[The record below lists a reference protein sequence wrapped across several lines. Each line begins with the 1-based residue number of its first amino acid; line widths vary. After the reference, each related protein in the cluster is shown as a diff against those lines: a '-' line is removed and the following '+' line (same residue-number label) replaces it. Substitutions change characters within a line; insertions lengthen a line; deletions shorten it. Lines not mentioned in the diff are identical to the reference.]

1 MPSKVPYKIKQF
13 FFVLIKLSIVVGAF
27 YFIYSKIT
35 KNEYIEFSEFISLLK
50 ENNTFLAKTISFLI
64 LLSCFNWFLEIL
76 KWQQLVN
83 VIKQISFKSAAEQS
97 LGALTASLIT
107 PNRIGDYGAKAMYYT
122 STFRKKILGLNL
134 IGNLAQMTI
143 TTFFGTIGLFLFIKR
158 YSIDID
164 YLRVAQFGAII
175 FLCGVIIWFFIKQ
188 KWFKIKGFSFAS
200 LLDFTNS
207 IPLKVHGLN
216 LMLSLFRY
224 VVFSFQFY
232 YLLHVFGVNISYSDA
247 MILISSMYLL
257 ASIIPTISIF
267 DVVIKGSIAVFLFG
281 YIEINELTIL
291 SITTLM
297 WLLNFVIPSIIGS
310 YFVLNFKL
318 PKPIEQC

>member
-1 MPSKVPYKIKQF
+1 MR
-13 FFVLIKLSIVVGAF
+13 L
-27 YFIYSKIT
+27 
-35 KNEYIEFSEFISLLK
+35 
-50 ENNTFLAKTISFLI
+50 
-64 LLSCFNWFLEIL
+64 
-76 KWQQLVN
+76 
-83 VIKQISFKSAAEQS
+83 
-97 LGALTASLIT
+97 
-107 PNRIGDYGAKAMYYT
+107 GAKAMYYT

-143 TTFFGTIGLFLFIKR
+143 TTFFGVIGLMLFINR
-158 YSIDID
+158 YSIAIN
-164 YLRVAQFGAII
+164 YLRVAQFGTTLLII
-175 FLCGVIIWFFIKQ
+175 GLIIWLVVKK
-188 KWFKIKGFSFAS
+188 KWLKIKGFSFVS
-200 LLDFTNS
+200 ILDFTKS
-207 IPLKVHGLN
+207 IPLKTHGLN
-216 LMLSLFRY
+216 LLLSLFRY

-247 MILISSMYLL
+247 MITISSMYLL

-297 WLLNFVIPSIIGS
+297 WLLNFVIPSTIGS